1 MEKYLYLALMLF
13 SISYPLAQS
22 FEHRITYYRQWK
34 YLFPAIAIT
43 AFVFI
48 VWDHWFTVIG
58 VWEFN
63 PRYVLG
69 LFFLELPI
77 EEWMFFI
84 AVPFASIFIYEVLNY
99 FVKKDVLQPIAKAT
113 TLFLIPFLFVVG
125 MLNLDKWYTSVNL
138 FVGSGTLALHYI
150 FFQTKYL
157 GRFYLAYLVHLIPFL
172 LVNGVLTGGFT
183 EEPVVIYNNA
193 ENLGIRI
200 FTIPIED
207 TVYSMILLLMNI
219 SFYEKFRQRK
229 TIQTV
234 KSL

>member
-1 MEKYLYLALMLF
+1 MDKYLYLSLHLF
-13 SISYPLAQS
+13 SIAYPLAQS
-22 FEHRITYYRQWK
+22 FEHRITYYKQWK

-48 VWDHWFTVIG
+48 VWDYWFTVMG

-69 LFFLELPI
+69 FFLFELPLEEWLFFI
-77 EEWMFFI
+77 T
-84 AVPFASIFIYEVLNY
+84 VPFASVFIYEVLNY

-138 FVGSGTLALHYI
+138 LVGSGTLALHYI

-183 EEPVVIYNNA
+183 EEAVVIYNNE

-207 TVYSMILLLMNI
+207 TVYAMTLLLMNI
-219 SFYEKFRQRK
+219 SLFERFRQKK

>member
-1 MEKYLYLALMLF
+1 MEKYLYLSLMLF

-69 LFFLELPI
+69 LFFLELPL
-77 EEWMFFI
+77 EEWLFFI
-84 AVPFASIFIYEVLNY
+84 VVPFASIFIYEVLNY
-99 FVKKDVLQPIAKAT
+99 FVKKDILQPIAKAT
-113 TLFLIPFLFVVG
+113 TLFLIPFLFVIG

-138 FVGSGTLALHYI
+138 LVGSVALAIHYI

-157 GRFYLAYLVHLIPFL
+157 GRIYLAYLVHLIPFL

-183 EEPVVIYNNA
+183 EEAVVIYNNE

-200 FTIPIED
+200 YTIPIED
-207 TVYSMILLLMNI
+207 TVYAMTLLLMNI